1 MRVLNIEINFDELL
15 VNVIFFF
22 FYTIKPVQTI
32 ICMTFEVDHMI
43 KVKLF

>member
-15 VNVIFFF
+15 VNVIF